1 MIESLLE
8 LFSFPFMV
16 NALIAGTA
24 VAVLTGVAGWFV
36 VLRGESFAAHTLAV
50 IGFPGAAGAA
60 LIGVPPLLGYFAVT
74 GLGALAI
81 AGRVGDS
88 ERRITESAV
97 IGTLQACALA
107 LGYLF
112 VTLAHRSLSAM
123 QSLLFG
129 SFLGISEEQALWS
142 VVITVAV
149 LACFAVIGR
158 PLLFTSTDGEVARAR
173 GVPIRALSL
182 AFILV
187 VGIAVAEASQITGS
201 LLVFALIVMPPA
213 TARALTARP
222 GLGIAVSAAL
232 GLLVTWGG
240 LVAAYYSNYPV
251 GFTVT
256 TLAFALLV
264 GAQAT
269 SRFRAAR

>member
-1 MIESLLE
+1 MIQSLLE

-60 LIGVPPLLGYFAVT
+60 LIGAPPLLGYFAVT
-74 GLGALAI
+74 GLGAFAI
-81 AGRVGDS
+81 AGRGGDG

-112 VTLAHRSLSAM
+112 VTMAHSNLSAT

-142 VVITVAV
+142 VLITLAV
-149 LACFAVIGR
+149 LACFVAIGR
-158 PLLFTSTDGEVARAR
+158 PLLFTSIDGDVARAR
-173 GVPIRALSL
+173 GVPVRALGL
-182 AFILV
+182 AFIV
-187 VGIAVAEASQITGS
+187 VIGVAVAEASQITGS

-222 GLGIAVSAAL
+222 GLGIAASAGLA
-232 GLLVTWGG
+232 LLVTWGG
-240 LVAAYYSNYPV
+240 LVTSYYTNYPV

-256 TLAFALLV
+256 TLAFALLMI
-264 GAQAT
+264 AQAS
-269 SRFRAAR
+269 SRLRASR